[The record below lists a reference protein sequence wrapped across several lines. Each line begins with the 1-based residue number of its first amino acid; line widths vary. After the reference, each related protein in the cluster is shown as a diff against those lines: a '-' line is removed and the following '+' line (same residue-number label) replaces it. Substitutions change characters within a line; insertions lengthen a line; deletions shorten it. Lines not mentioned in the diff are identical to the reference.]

1 MASVHALYQLQEVDL
16 GIDQLTSQIQA
27 IEQRL
32 GDMTALANARQQE
45 KQAREQVFR
54 LKEQQRDLEQQVAA
68 IESNIGKEMKALY
81 GGSVKNSREL
91 LVHEKQVQALQ
102 ESKRKLEDQIL
113 DAMSLLDEAEQ
124 QHKQTVTELQA
135 LEKTQ
140 SSEHADLQKQLDDL
154 NAKRGELQQ
163 KRDAMAAQIDISSMT
178 IYNRLRSEKRGRAIA
193 TVQQNVCSGCRI
205 SLPARELTR
214 ARSSPGFSYCSSCGR
229 ILLITR

>member
-16 GIDQLTSQIQA
+16 GIDQATSKIQM

-32 GDMTALANARQQE
+32 GDSTALSNARQQE

-68 IESNIGKEMKALY
+68 IESNIGREMKALY
-81 GGSVKNSREL
+81 GGTVKNSREL
-91 LVHEKQVQALQ
+91 LIHEKQAQTLQ

-113 DAMSLLDEAEQ
+113 DAMSLLDDAEQ
-124 QHKQTVTELQA
+124 QHKQTVTELHD
-135 LEKTQ
+135 LETTW
-140 SSEHADLQKQLDDL
+140 SSEHADLQHQLDEL
-154 NAKRGELQQ
+154 SAKRGELQQ
-163 KRDAMAAQIDISSMT
+163 KRDAMAAQIDAPSLT

-193 TVQQNVCSGCRI
+193 TVQQSVCSGCRI
-205 SLPARELTR
+205 SLPARDLTR
-214 ARSSPGFSYCSSCGR
+214 ARNNPGFSYCSSCGR

>member
-32 GDMTALANARQQE
+32 GDMTVLANARQQE

-113 DAMSLLDEAEQ
+113 DAMS
-124 QHKQTVTELQA
+124 
-135 LEKTQ
+135 
-140 SSEHADLQKQLDDL
+140 
-154 NAKRGELQQ
+154 
-163 KRDAMAAQIDISSMT
+163 
-178 IYNRLRSEKRGRAIA
+178 
-193 TVQQNVCSGCRI
+193 
-205 SLPARELTR
+205 
-214 ARSSPGFSYCSSCGR
+214 
-229 ILLITR
+229 